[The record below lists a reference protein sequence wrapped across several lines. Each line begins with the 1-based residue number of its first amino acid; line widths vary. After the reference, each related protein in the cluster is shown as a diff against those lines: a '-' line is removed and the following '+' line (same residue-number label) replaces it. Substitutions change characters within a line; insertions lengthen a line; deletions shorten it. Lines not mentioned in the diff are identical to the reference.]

1 MSIFEGQEQTMNNLA
16 MKIDPNRV
24 FQEGGAV
31 LRLEGSCILVA
42 TTSGTYRAK
51 RAVSCL
57 VAPEPGDRVLVAA
70 LEDGTV
76 YVLAILEREDGQ
88 VTTISVEGDLTLRL
102 PSGRFDVAAQEG
114 MNLISGKDMAIV
126 TGGLDVSAVRGGF
139 AVEHLSFLGTFL
151 QANIEKAKLFAGS
164 LDSRLDRLSQRVKRS
179 YRFVDEIDQVR
190 AEQID
195 YAAKKSLSLHA
206 RNALVTAEEL
216 VKLDGE
222 QIHVG

>member
-1 MSIFEGQEQTMNNLA
+1 MNNLA
-16 MKIDPNRV
+16 KKIDPSRV

-31 LRLEGSCILVA
+31 LRLEGPCVVVE
-42 TTSGTYRAK
+42 TTSGKYRAR

-76 YVLAILEREDGQ
+76 YVLAILEREEGQ
-88 VTTISVEGDLTLRL
+88 ATAISVDGDLTVQL
-102 PSGRFDVAAQEG
+102 PNGRFSVAAQEG
-114 MNLISGKDMAIV
+114 VNLISGKDVAIV
-126 TGGLDVSAVRGGF
+126 TGGLEVNAVRGSF

-151 QANIEKAKLFAGS
+151 QANIEKAKLVAGS
-164 LDSRLDRLSQRVKRS
+164 LDSSLERLSQRVKRS
-179 YRFVDEIDQVR
+179 YRFVEEIDQVR
-190 AEQID
+190 ADQID

-206 RNALVTAEEL
+206 RNAMVTAEEL

>member
-1 MSIFEGQEQTMNNLA
+1 MNNLA
-16 MKIDPNRV
+16 TKIDPSRV

-31 LRLEGSCILVA
+31 LRLEGPYILVE
-42 TTSGTYRAK
+42 TTSGKYRAR

-76 YVLAILEREDGQ
+76 YVLAILEREAGHA
-88 VTTISVEGDLTLRL
+88 TAISVDGDLTVQL
-102 PSGRFDVAAQEG
+102 PNGRFSVAAQEG
-114 MNLISGKDMAIV
+114 VSLISGKDVAIV
-126 TGGLDVSAVRGGF
+126 TGGLEVNAVRGSF
-139 AVEHLSFLGTFL
+139 AVEHFSFLGTFL
-151 QANIEKAKLFAGS
+151 QANIEKAKLVAGS
-164 LDSRLDRLSQRVKRS
+164 LDSSLDRLSQRVKRS
-179 YRFVDEIDQVR
+179 YRFVEEIDQVR
-190 AEQID
+190 ADQID

-206 RNALVTAEEL
+206 RNAMVTAEEL

>member
-1 MSIFEGQEQTMNNLA
+1 MNNLA
-16 MKIDPNRV
+16 TKIDPSRV

-31 LRLEGSCILVA
+31 LRLEGPCILVE
-42 TTSGTYRAK
+42 TTSGTYRAR

-76 YVLAILEREDGQ
+76 YVLAILEREAGHA
-88 VTTISVEGDLTLRL
+88 TAISVDGDLTVQL
-102 PSGRFDVAAQEG
+102 PNGRFSVAAQEG
-114 MNLISGKDMAIV
+114 MNLISGKDVAIV
-126 TGGLDVSAVRGGF
+126 TGGLEVNAVRGSF

-151 QANIEKAKLFAGS
+151 QANIEKAKLVAGS
-164 LDSRLDRLSQRVKRS
+164 LDSSLDRLSQRVKRS
-179 YRFVDEIDQVR
+179 YRFVEEIDQVR
-190 AEQID
+190 ADQID

-206 RNALVTAEEL
+206 RNAMVTAEEL

>member
-1 MSIFEGQEQTMNNLA
+1 MNNLA
-16 MKIDPNRV
+16 TKIDPSRV

-31 LRLEGSCILVA
+31 LRLEGPYILVE
-42 TTSGTYRAK
+42 TTSGTYRAR

-76 YVLAILEREDGQ
+76 YVLAILERDEGQ
-88 VTTISVEGDLTLRL
+88 TTAISVDGDLTVQL
-102 PSGRFDVAAQEG
+102 PNGRFSVAAQEG
-114 MNLISGKDMAIV
+114 VNLISGKDVAIV
-126 TGGLDVSAVRGGF
+126 TGGLEVHAVRGSF

-151 QANIEKAKLFAGS
+151 QANIEKAKLVAGS
-164 LDSRLDRLSQRVKRS
+164 LDSSLDRLSQRVKRS
-179 YRFVDEIDQVR
+179 YRFVEEIDQVR
-190 AEQID
+190 ADQID

-206 RNALVTAEEL
+206 RNAMVTAEEL